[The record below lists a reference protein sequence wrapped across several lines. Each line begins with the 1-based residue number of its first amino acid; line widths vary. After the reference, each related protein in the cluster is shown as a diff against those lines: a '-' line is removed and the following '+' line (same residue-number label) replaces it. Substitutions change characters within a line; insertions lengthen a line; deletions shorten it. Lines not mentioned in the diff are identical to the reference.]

1 MEKEIKICSNF
12 KHIRTGLNPETL
24 NEPGYYYPYCEIY
37 GERLT
42 TSMPLLCE
50 GKKFEKKE

>member
-1 MEKEIKICSNF
+1 MEQEIKICSNC
-12 KHIRTGLNPETL
+12 KHIRTGLNHETF

-50 GKKFEKKE
+50 GKKFEKEE